1 MSGEIEREVN
11 LISSKIDNNIMDG
24 RGVERGPLQLDIG
37 IVVSGLGGNSN
48 QERNQFNGLF
58 SFFGVD
64 FGLYI
69 GPSYNPFRTIGPSIG
84 IGLVIG
90 SNGFL
95 AAKLGIHFRR
105 TFGLAMLIPIVP
117 IYGATGVGL
126 VATLPVPEGAKAAAI
141 MPLLLVPAAFVYQ
154 ENLKELRRRG
164 TGTLMKLRSYLPGK
178 KI

>member
-1 MSGEIEREVN
+1 
-11 LISSKIDNNIMDG
+11 MDG

-37 IVVSGLGGNSN
+37 VVVSSVGGNSS

-58 SFFGVD
+58 SVFGID

-117 IYGATGVGL
+117 IYGATGASL
-126 VATLPVPEGAKAAAI
+126 LAALPIPEGAKAAATI
-141 MPLLLVPAAFVYQ
+141 PLLLVPAAFVYQ

-164 TGTLMKLRSYLPGK
+164 TETLVKLRSYITDLRILNP
-178 KI
+178 

>member
-1 MSGEIEREVN
+1 LIREI
-11 LISSKIDNNIMDG
+11 NNIMAIMGG
-24 RGVERGPLQLDIG
+24 REAGRGPLQLDIG
-37 IVVSGLGGNSN
+37 IVLSGLGGNSN

-58 SFFGVD
+58 SFSGID

-105 TFGLAMLIPIVP
+105 AFGLAMLFPIVP
-117 IYGATGVGL
+117 IYGVTGASFL
-126 VATLPVPEGAKAAAI
+126 AALPVSEGAKAAATI
-141 MPLLLVPAAFVYQ
+141 PLLLVPAAFVYQ
-154 ENLKELRRRG
+154 ENIKELRRRG
-164 TGTLMKLRSYLPGK
+164 TEVLMKVRSYVSGK
-178 KI
+178 HS